1 VEFTGLE
8 LTAPVE
14 KAVTGRSGGKMDR
27 TLEKSTVGRRCY
39 GKGGRRAAVLGA
51 WWRYAKHFRLYI

>member
-8 LTAPVE
+8 LAAPVE
-14 KAVTGRSGGKMDR
+14 KVVTGRSGGKMDH
-27 TLEKSTVGRRCY
+27 TLEKSTVGRRRH

-51 WWRYAKHFRLYI
+51 WWRCKAFPIYI